1 MIYNTAQAVG
11 RRQVEMSTHHVETK
25 LTEDGKL
32 TLNDLPFHAGE
43 AVEVIVMSRT
53 NKKPSVDRYP
63 LRGKP
68 VRYIEPT
75 EPVAEEDC

>member
-1 MIYNTAQAVG
+1 
-11 RRQVEMSTHHVETK
+11 MSTHHVETK

-32 TLNDLPFHAGE
+32 TLNDLPFHAGD

-53 NKKPSVDRYP
+53 TEAPSVDRYP

-68 VRYIEPT
+68 VQYIEPT
-75 EPVAEEDC
+75 EPVAEEDWEALR

>member
-1 MIYNTAQAVG
+1 MQMPVVG
-11 RRQVEMSTHHVETK
+11 RRKIGMSTHHVETK

-43 AVEVIVMSRT
+43 AVEVIVMSR
-53 NKKPSVDRYP
+53 PSKSSTADRYP

-68 VRYIEPT
+68 IQ
-75 EPVAEEDC
+75 

>member
-1 MIYNTAQAVG
+1 
-11 RRQVEMSTHHVETK
+11 MSTHHVETK

-32 TLNDLPFHAGE
+32 TLSDLPFHAGE

-53 NKKPSVDRYP
+53 NKTPNADRYS

-68 VRYIEPT
+68 IQYIEPT
-75 EPVAEEDC
+75 EPVAEEDWEAL

>member
-1 MIYNTAQAVG
+1 
-11 RRQVEMSTHHVETK
+11 MSTYHVETK

-43 AVEVIVMSRT
+43 AVEVIVMLRPPNPAT
-53 NKKPSVDRYP
+53 VDRYP

-68 VRYIEPT
+68 IQYIEPT
-75 EPVAEEDC
+75 EPVAKRDWEALR

>member
-1 MIYNTAQAVG
+1 
-11 RRQVEMSTHHVETK
+11 MSTHHVETR

-43 AVEVIVMSRT
+43 AVEVIVMSRPS
-53 NKKPSVDRYP
+53 KPANVDRYP

-68 VRYIEPT
+68 IQYIEPT
-75 EPVAEEDC
+75 EPVADEDWEAP